1 MADGYLRNLL
11 SGGEVVL
18 IEAKQHPI
26 AVVKF
31 ALKPILLLGLA
42 VALFLFNQI
51 LDFGGVLDIV
61 NDIVRVVLIF
71 AAVVAVIWLPIDI
84 VQWLSRRYILTNRR
98 VIRMYGVVSKNSIDS
113 SIEHVNDIESTQSAV
128 GRLLGY
134 TNLTIYTASDQANES
149 FEQLIDGLQFK
160 KAVLDAKEAIRIGSP
175 LMALPEGFV
184 VRGGTNEASIKAYQ
198 KQDKPAATEGAV
210 AGAAGGETG
219 ASELAAAEPE
229 AAEPVVT
236 AGVEPEVVEP
246 PEAAPPEPVEPE
258 PFEPVEAAP
267 PDSVE
272 PEPDEPSAGTD
283 TKPSGD

>member
-18 IEAKQHPI
+18 VEAKQHPI

-51 LDFGGVLDIV
+51 LDFSGVLDII
-61 NDIVRVVLIF
+61 NEIVRVVLII
-71 AAVVAVIWLPIDI
+71 AAVVALIWLPIDI
-84 VQWLSRRYILTNRR
+84 VQWFSRRYILTNRR

-198 KQDKPAATEGAV
+198 KQDKPAATEDAV
-210 AGAAGGETG
+210 A
-219 ASELAAAEPE
+219 E
-229 AAEPVVT
+229 AAE
-236 AGVEPEVVEP
+236 

-258 PFEPVEAAP
+258 PVEPVEAAP
-267 PDSVE
+267 PE
-272 PEPDEPSAGTD
+272 AAPPEPDEPSAGTD